1 MCHMYRSNDLHD
13 IMVSLNSITVNA
25 LTETMIQDFLVIDSV
40 NSITSLTIADDK
52 INGDTY
58 SSFSLENL
66 RVGN

>member
-1 MCHMYRSNDLHD
+1 
-13 IMVSLNSITVNA
+13 MVSLNSITDNA
-25 LTETMIQDFLVIDSV
+25 LTETMIQDILVIDSV